1 MTAAAAYAKRS
12 FRRRIRQTSGPQ
24 AQPAAG
30 VTPGVS
36 ARQFRQGIKDL
47 KAEVVKVNDKVGNLK
62 DEVVKI
68 EARLTASATKNK
80 EELTA
85 AATKDTEE
93 LIAAATKDKEELTKA
108 LKKTEDK
115 LTAKNEELSKDI
127 SKTAFVTG
135 NIITGGSI
143 LVALLTL
150 LSNFDLSFLQKKIA
164 EVTWL
169 LFLSSFCHPFSYY
182 AAPLPLNLDTSHG
195 PAVKV

>member
-1 MTAAAAYAKRS
+1 
-12 FRRRIRQTSGPQ
+12 
-24 AQPAAG
+24 
-30 VTPGVS
+30 VS

-68 EARLTASATKNK
+68 EARLTASATKDK
-80 EELTA
+80 
-85 AATKDTEE
+85 EE

-150 LSNFDLSFLQKKIA
+150 LSNFDCGTVRSIKIQRERGRIVRKRVA
-164 EVTWL
+164 KRREE
-169 LFLSSFCHPFSYY
+169 
-182 AAPLPLNLDTSHG
+182 
-195 PAVKV
+195 K